1 MIWNR
6 FKFHLNTQNSYFS
19 LQRKRVCVIL
29 WWLFFHAFMC
39 MCAYLYLCGHMC
51 VGSCACMYVW
61 VCAHIWDQGRGQES
75 PSTGND
81 CLVLGSDGH
90 VLGLMVVIVQPMGT
104 QEATK
109 LHLRQRWM
117 SQCVVAS
124 HKSSSQKTMRDIS
137 SNNDSS
143 NKATVNEFSS
153 L

>member
-1 MIWNR
+1 MCY
-6 FKFHLNTQNSYFS
+6 L
-19 LQRKRVCVIL
+19 LVA
-29 WWLFFHAFMC
+29 FFPASMC

-90 VLGLMVVIVQPMGT
+90 VLGLMVIIVQPMGT

-117 SQCVVAS
+117 SQCVVVS
-124 HKSSSQKTMRDIS
+124 HESSSQKTMRDIS